1 MITTIKE
8 SKNLAT
14 MMMKALFNKFLSYKH
29 ELIQQSYAEETK
41 KKRKGIS
48 LKVNSLKEDYK
59 NDSSNEEDAKN
70 FNLMVRKFGK
80 FLKKS
85 KDKKIL

>member
-41 KKRKGIS
+41 KKRKGIA
-48 LKVNSLKEDYK
+48 LEVNSSKE
-59 NDSSNEEDAKN
+59 
-70 FNLMVRKFGK
+70 
-80 FLKKS
+80 
-85 KDKKIL
+85 